1 MSDTLSLPNCSQS
14 ATNPIRFD
22 WKDLVMGLAEGV
34 DPATNAPIVPLS
46 ASFCEA
52 VDTLNAN
59 LCLCDA
65 SLEAASAGGAP
76 FPEEGQSLVDNL
88 GFVAMMC
95 PDFDAEASAKD
106 KGLCGGG

>member
-1 MSDTLSLPNCSQS
+1 
-14 ATNPIRFD
+14 
-22 WKDLVMGLAEGV
+22 MGLAEGV